1 VAGYPR
7 WHGIELVR
15 GTLGKRLD
23 FLIEQTGKGR
33 MVGAVE
39 VDQVYAHYQHEGD
52 DFEHPDGGQAHY
64 LRDPLFSNSE
74 KYVRNLANGLVDH
87 EGSRLHDAMVENM
100 EHLSD
105 QVEILAPREFDDLAK
120 SGHPTVTEEGKKTYD
135 RPPRVARLTEDELK
149 LKSRISRI
157 VERGRY
163 ARRR

>member
-1 VAGYPR
+1 MK
-7 WHGIELVR
+7 

-23 FLIEQTGKGR
+23 FLIAETGKGK
-33 MVGAVE
+33 MTGAVE
-39 VDQVYAHYQHEGD
+39 VNQAYAHYQHEGD

-64 LRDPLFSNSE
+64 LRDPLFAQSE
-74 KYVRNLANGLVDH
+74 KYVRNLASGLVDH

-120 SGHPTVTEEGKKTYD
+120 SGHPTVTERGKVTYD
-135 RPPRVARLTEDELK
+135 RAPRVARLTEEELK
-149 LKSRISRI
+149 MKSRVSRI

-163 ARRR
+163 ARSRRK